1 MIDLQ
6 RSSYST
12 LIASIQAF
20 YVSELYDQISI
31 LYILKGSD
39 QFVSGLLFKAKE
51 EFYTLL
57 QVVIRKERKALA
69 FGHHLVNIATS

>member
-6 RSSYST
+6 RSSYSA

-31 LYILKGSD
+31 LCILKGPD

-69 FGHHLVNIATS
+69 FDHI